1 MTTDYNNHAFV
12 TLLKYVTKKVTYTI
26 ITAQNGRL
34 LPVRFSE
41 TTQIDQRKTQKNPD
55 KNYFNTITNLNK
67 FKLFQSMYKYSCPK
81 CLSISVQ
88 SATSSSSTFNVVCP
102 ECRSNV
108 VVYLFQ
114 QRHHF
119 VHLQLHF
126 YFTPGLKPTSFTNP
140 TPLSFTSSSRT
151 ASTDFCLHRFFWA
164 TRFLILIFSL
174 FFVSGPCA
182 RLSWQSRQ
190 LLSAHKS
197 TVSYRTANLHTSRFF
212 VHKKVLWIALRT

>member
-151 ASTDFCLHRFFWA
+151 ASTDFCLHRFF
-164 TRFLILIFSL
+164 
-174 FFVSGPCA
+174 
-182 RLSWQSRQ
+182 
-190 LLSAHKS
+190 
-197 TVSYRTANLHTSRFF
+197 
-212 VHKKVLWIALRT
+212 